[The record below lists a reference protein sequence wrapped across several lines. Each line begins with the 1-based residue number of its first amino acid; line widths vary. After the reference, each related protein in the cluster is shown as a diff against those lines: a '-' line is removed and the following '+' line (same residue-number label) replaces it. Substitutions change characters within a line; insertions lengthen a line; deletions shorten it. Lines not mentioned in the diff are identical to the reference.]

1 MITILKLKW
10 TLERSHLVVSFVCE
24 WERYV
29 DTGSHFVAQAI
40 LEFTVE
46 LKLLAILL
54 LQPPSAEIID
64 TQHHIRVVF
73 FLLSFSLLLCERF
86 FLGRYC
92 PCV

>member
-10 TLERSHLVVSFVCE
+10 TLKRSYLAVSFLCE

-46 LKLLAILL
+46 LKLSAILL
-54 LQPPSAEIID
+54 LQSPK
-64 TQHHIRVVF
+64 F
-73 FLLSFSLLLCERF
+73 
-86 FLGRYC
+86 
-92 PCV
+92 